1 MIYIRNETADILEIF
16 DNVLVENGIKVPS
29 PEDDDRGED
38 NEAALY
44 GSVYYDLFDE
54 LEYILMHIVEQVRA
68 GEEVITDRWKQNMYD
83 IFKMTEEE
91 RFTFGSW
98 LYTISEGWRDPNW
111 WEKHEDL
118 AEATGHVL
126 KIIFE

>member
-1 MIYIRNETADILEIF
+1 MIYIRNETANILEIF
-16 DNVLVENGIKVPS
+16 DDVLVENGIKVPS

-54 LEYILMHIVEQVRA
+54 VEYILMHIVEQVRT
-68 GEEVITDRWKQNMYD
+68 GEEVITDRWEQNMCD

-91 RFTFGSW
+91 RFAFGSW
-98 LYTISEGWRDPNW
+98 FYTISEGWRDPNW
-111 WEKHEDL
+111 WEKHKDL